1 MTNLSI
7 MLLISHRANLNGRN
21 PKTENSP
28 DAIDAAISLRY
39 DVEVDVWYDN
49 GKWFLG
55 HDKPTYAIGF
65 DWLAMRDKRLWV
77 HCKNIDAMTQLH
89 GLPIH
94 HFWHENDTLTLTSRG
109 IIWAYPGKQPIK
121 RSIAVLPE
129 IHNDSVD
136 GCIGICSDV
145 IHSYGRYSNK

>member
-7 MLLISHRANLNGRN
+7 MILISHRANLDGKN

-65 DWLAMRDKRLWV
+65 DWLAMRDKRLW
-77 HCKNIDAMTQLH
+77 
-89 GLPIH
+89 G
-94 HFWHENDTLTLTSRG
+94 EG
-109 IIWAYPGKQPIK
+109 
-121 RSIAVLPE
+121 
-129 IHNDSVD
+129 
-136 GCIGICSDV
+136 
-145 IHSYGRYSNK
+145 